1 MLSLGQHSDHHRHR
15 FDSYSSR
22 GSRRQKRLKE
32 VAGKKE
38 PREVV
43 SQERLY
49 HWHNEPDTAD
59 IPIDLSYVRNVVEY
73 EMARYSTTMMRKF
86 LRERNLGVVRDW
98 IIHNQSNVKVGT
110 LKRFCKVFGIDPNNL
125 EKGVILNPS
134 FPLDMSS
141 RAFIKVKSHVLNE
154 GRIEFG
160 YKSVYSLDYHNQDP
174 VLLWYFANAVRE
186 AGGNIIGKPHLEVR
200 ELVISADRVLAR
212 ALVASGLP
220 FGRKTLRNPSL
231 DPIIEKDPKLLKY
244 HIQATLPE
252 EGWFSLKINHGRAYF
267 DIAWG
272 RSVDITDKLTE
283 GQIESL
289 REISKS
295 IRKRKI
301 PIGSIIDPDL
311 DRNIRQRPP
320 NIFRKELDLLSL
332 THEGKLSC
340 GGYPT
345 KVHLSKSGRI
355 TAFWEI
361 HFTDPKQIDLIH
373 DEYGMPSGT
382 WKAKRFENLYEA
394 YKKYRGRRLTKEE
407 IQEIRKIK
415 EENPPDISVEWI
427 SEKMKELFPDV
438 EWGGDLERIRKML
451 GRKEKG

>member
-1 MLSLGQHSDHHRHR
+1 M
-15 FDSYSSR
+15 
-22 GSRRQKRLKE
+22 K
-32 VAGKKE
+32 
-38 PREVV
+38 
-43 SQERLY
+43 
-49 HWHNEPDTAD
+49 
-59 IPIDLSYVRNVVEY
+59 VRV
-73 EMARYSTTMMRKF
+73 
-86 LRERNLGVVRDW
+86 
-98 IIHNQSNVKVGT
+98 
-110 LKRFCKVFGIDPNNL
+110 LKRFCKAFRINPDDL
-125 EKGVILNPS
+125 EKRGVIQNPS

-141 RAFIKVKSHVLNE
+141 KAFVKAKSHVLNE
-154 GRIEFG
+154 GRIQFG
-160 YKSVYSLDYHNQDP
+160 YKSVCSLDYRNQDP

-186 AGGNIIGKPHLEVR
+186 AGGKIIGKPHLEVR
-200 ELVISADRVLAR
+200 VLEISADRVLAR

-220 FGRKTLRNPSL
+220 FGRKTLKNPSL
-231 DPIIEKDPKLLKY
+231 DPLVEKDPKLLKY
-244 HIQATLPE
+244 HIQATLSE
-252 EGWFSLKINHGRAYF
+252 EGWCSLKFHWGRAYF

-289 REISKS
+289 RQISRN

-301 PIGSIIDPDL
+301 PIGSIIDPEL
-311 DRNIRQRPP
+311 QRNIRQRPP
-320 NIFRKELDLLSL
+320 KLYRKELDLLNL

-361 HFTDPKQIDLIH
+361 HFTDPEQIDLIH

-394 YKKYRGRRLTKEE
+394 YKMYRGRKLRNEE

-415 EENPPDISVEWI
+415 EENPPDISIEWI
-427 SEKMKELFPDV
+427 SEKVRELFPGV